1 MKKITFLAT
10 ALLLSMSSFAQQAL
24 FDNVPVVSPEVNAN
38 HTVTFRLKAPNAQKV
53 QITGDFLPT
62 KQIDTPVGKYD
73 APGVADLVKDDKEYG
88 ALPALIFLL
97 SFILIISSWM
107 V

>member
-73 APGVADLVKDDKEYG
+73 APGVADLVKDDKGVWSFTSTNLSPE
-88 ALPALIFLL
+88 LL
-97 SFILIISSWM
+97 SLIHI
-107 V
+107 

>member
-1 MKKITFLAT
+1 MAT

-24 FDNVPVVSPEVNAN
+24 FDNVPVVSPELNAN

-73 APGVADLVKDDKEYG
+73 APGVAEYG